1 MVEGAQHSNLAGA
14 YAAFQQEQQASGYLL
29 SGNVEYQSPE
39 RQRQLDTLLHLSHF
53 TDYLLLLTAPFGA
66 GKSYFA
72 EQFLLAQ
79 PTDTCVVHIYL
90 EQSTSP
96 EDLLKII
103 LSSLPEAS
111 NSHHSI
117 SESVSYLR
125 HFSATLAAQDQVFL
139 VVIDNAH
146 CLSDSALALLD
157 TIVTE
162 TGSADACPHIV
173 LMAEPELA
181 KRMSTPTF
189 ADLRQERYYQFSLAP
204 FTQSDSRAYLRQLL
218 DGLGLP
224 GDAAVHDGQLDQLH
238 QAAQGVPGYV
248 DMLFRQALRQGNL
261 EDKKTGWPWWH
272 IVAISLMAAALVPLW
287 WLTQPF
293 ANLTADEELPAVV
306 EQQSVAPLE
315 QPVPQPLPAL
325 EPLPLSPEPS
335 YQSFQPQEVAMDED
349 AIPQVEDLVD
359 LQHQQQIDQLM
370 AQSQDIQAQLQ
381 EVGQTLD
388 NSAILK
394 AQVKVD
400 QDKSLQSDSRT
411 QTLAPGVQEFLSL
424 PANFFTLQLLGARYE
439 TTAKQFVERLPDLN
453 LPIYLLQSQR
463 DGEPWFVV
471 LVGGFATQKAAN
483 KALSSLPRKLRD
495 QEPWLRPVKALQQR
509 LVNKM
514 NAGGE

>member
-1 MVEGAQHSNLAGA
+1 MKGAERSNLAGA
-14 YAAFQQEQQASGYLL
+14 YGAFQQEQQASGYLL
-29 SGNVEYQSPE
+29 SANVEYQSPE

-79 PTDTCVVHIYL
+79 PTDTCVVHIDL

-111 NSHHSI
+111 TGHQSVA
-117 SESVSYLR
+117 ESVDYLR
-125 HFSATLAAQDQVFL
+125 LFSATLATHDQVFL

-146 CLSDSALALLD
+146 CLSESALALLAN
-157 TIVTE
+157 IVTE
-162 TGSADACPHIV
+162 SGPADACPHIV
-173 LMAEPELA
+173 LLAEPELA
-181 KRMSTPTF
+181 KRMSTPAF
-189 ADLRQERYYQFSLAP
+189 AGLRQERYYQFSLAP
-204 FTQSDSRAYLRQLL
+204 FSQSDSRAYLRQLL

-224 GDAAVHDGQLDQLH
+224 GDTAVHDGQLDQLH

-272 IVAISLMAAALVPLW
+272 IVAITFMAAALVALW

-293 ANLTADEELPAVV
+293 ASLVPDEELAAVV
-306 EQQSVAPLE
+306 EIQPVASFE
-315 QPVPQPLPAL
+315 QPVAEPLPTL
-325 EPLPLSPEPS
+325 EPLPLSPEPT
-335 YQSFQPQEVAMDED
+335 YQSFKPQEVEVDEG
-349 AIPQVEDLVD
+349 AIPQIEDLVD
-359 LQHQQQIDQLM
+359 LQHQQKIDQLM
-370 AQSQDIQAQLQ
+370 AQSQDLQAQLPKV
-381 EVGQTLD
+381 ERTLD
-388 NSAILK
+388 NSAILIT
-394 AQVKVD
+394 QVKVD
-400 QDKSLQSDSRT
+400 QDKFVHPDSYK
-411 QTLAPGVQEFLSL
+411 QTLAPGLQEFLNV

-439 TTAKQFVERLPDLN
+439 TTAKQFVQRLPDLN
-453 LPIYLLQSQR
+453 LPVYLLQSQR

-471 LVGGFATQKAAN
+471 LVGSFATQKAAN

>member
-1 MVEGAQHSNLAGA
+1 MVKGAQRNNLAGA

-29 SGNVEYQSPE
+29 SANVEYQSPE

-66 GKSYFA
+66 GKSYFT

-79 PTDTCVVHIYL
+79 PTDTCVVHIDL

-96 EDLLKII
+96 EELLKII

-111 NSHHSI
+111 TSHQSI

-146 CLSDSALALLD
+146 CLSESALALLA

-162 TGSADACPHIV
+162 SDPADACPHIV
-173 LMAEPELA
+173 LLAEPELT
-181 KRMSTPTF
+181 KRMSTPAF
-189 ADLRQERYYQFSLAP
+189 AALRQERYYQFSLAP

-218 DGLGLP
+218 DVLGLP

-272 IVAISLMAAALVPLW
+272 IVAITFMAAALVALW

-293 ANLTADEELPAVV
+293 TNLASDGELPIV
-306 EQQSVAPLE
+306 EQQSVVPLE
-315 QPVPQPLPAL
+315 QPMPEPLPPL

-335 YQSFQPQEVAMDED
+335 YQSFQPLEVAVDEG
-349 AIPQVEDLVD
+349 AIPKVEDLVD

-370 AQSQDIQAQLQ
+370 EQSQVLQAQLQ
-381 EVGQTLD
+381 EVEQTLD
-388 NSAILK
+388 NSTILK

-400 QDKSLQSDSRT
+400 QEKSVQSYSRT
-411 QTLAPGVQEFLSL
+411 QALAPGLQEFLSL

>member
-1 MVEGAQHSNLAGA
+1 MVKGAQRNNLAGA

-29 SGNVEYQSPE
+29 SANVAYQSPE

-79 PTDTCVVHIYL
+79 PTDTCVVHIDL
-90 EQSTSP
+90 EQSASP
-96 EDLLKII
+96 EDLLQII
-103 LSSLPEAS
+103 LSSLPETS
-111 NSHHSI
+111 TSHQSI
-117 SESVSYLR
+117 SESVGYLR

-146 CLSDSALALLD
+146 CLSDSALELLA
-157 TIVTE
+157 TIVIE
-162 TGSADACPHIV
+162 TGPADACPHIV
-173 LMAEPELA
+173 LLAEPELA
-181 KRMSTPTF
+181 KRMSTPAF

-272 IVAISLMAAALVPLW
+272 IVAITFMAAALVALW

-293 ANLTADEELPAVV
+293 TNSVSDGELPVV
-306 EQQSVAPLE
+306 AQQSVASLE
-315 QPVPQPLPAL
+315 QPMPEPLPAL

-335 YQSFQPQEVAMDED
+335 YQSFQPQEVAIDEN
-349 AIPQVEDLVD
+349 AISQVEDLVD
-359 LQHQQQIDQLM
+359 LQHQQQIDQLIVK
-370 AQSQDIQAQLQ
+370 SQDLQAQLLK
-381 EVGQTLD
+381 VGQTLD
-388 NSAILK
+388 NLAIPIT
-394 AQVKVD
+394 QVKMD
-400 QDKSLQSDSRT
+400 QDKPVKSDSRT
-411 QTLAPGVQEFLSL
+411 QTLAPGLQEFLNL
-424 PANFFTLQLLGARYE
+424 PTNFFTLQLLGARYE
-439 TTAKQFVERLPDLN
+439 TTAKQFVKRLPDLN
-453 LPIYLLQSQR
+453 LPVYLLQSQR

-471 LVGGFATQKAAN
+471 LVGSFATQKAAN

-509 LVNKM
+509 FVNKM